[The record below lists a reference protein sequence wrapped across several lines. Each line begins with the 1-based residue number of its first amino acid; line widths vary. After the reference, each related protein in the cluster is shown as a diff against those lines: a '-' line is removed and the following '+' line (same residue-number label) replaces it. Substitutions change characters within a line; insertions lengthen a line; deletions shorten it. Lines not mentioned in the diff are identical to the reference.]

1 MKESKIRYILLIRTI
16 EILEAKILTII
27 ILSPIRINTVQ
38 YPYFVIDQLVDE
50 DEEDVYTLSKLGDLF
65 HALFST
71 HKEQFLPVFDQL
83 LIHVNKLLVS
93 VL

>member
-1 MKESKIRYILLIRTI
+1 M
-16 EILEAKILTII
+16 
-27 ILSPIRINTVQ
+27 
-38 YPYFVIDQLVDE
+38 DE

-93 VL
+93 VIYRSITIDCLTVDSFYFK

>member
-1 MKESKIRYILLIRTI
+1 MKELKIRYILYIRII
-16 EILEAKILTII
+16 EILEII
-27 ILSPIRINTVQ
+27 KLSPIYINIVH
-38 YPYFVIDQLVDE
+38 YLYFLIDQLVDE

-93 VL
+93 VI